1 MSDRLSER
9 GWGRWPCP
17 VLIER
22 GTQVAVD
29 EAIAV
34 QGKMPELNP
43 EDNRGVHDRLVG
55 CYSRRKRHANA
66 ANLLRRDDA
75 VLLASA
81 LYFFNR

>member
-1 MSDRLSER
+1 
-9 GWGRWPCP
+9 
-17 VLIER
+17 
-22 GTQVAVD
+22 
-29 EAIAV
+29 
-34 QGKMPELNP
+34 MPELNP